1 LLSGESLPLLPNEKK
16 PSGKNSSNLPIALDA
31 MGGDLGSHVQAEGAI
46 IAYKEFGAKS
56 ILVGKEDELKASLS
70 SLGAGDLPIEIVD
83 APEIIDMNDSP
94 AKAVRRKP
102 NASLCVAYR
111 LVMEGK
117 ASAVLSSGNSG
128 AMMAAGRI
136 LCGLLPGIERPAIAT
151 LIPTYGDGLPNVVID
166 SGANVD
172 CHASHL
178 VQFAVMGAIYHSS
191 LFEMKNPRI
200 ALLANG
206 TEASK
211 GTDMIRS
218 ASLILSKMEGL
229 NYIGYVEGRDV
240 TTSKAEVIVCDGFVG
255 NVLLKAMEGCVT
267 LIYKQIKFESEKR
280 PFARLGM
287 LLSRGLMKQVFRG
300 KFDYSEHGGAPL
312 LGLKKLALV
321 LHGSSDAR
329 AVKNALRLAKSF
341 VDSGMTEKIT
351 SAMSGLEE
359 QMMDLDAEFI
369 SGVFAAGQG
378 PLNGVKRKSKK
389 MNEDA
394 QTEIVL
400 SSKSGSSVSQDEI

>member
-1 LLSGESLPLLPNEKK
+1 MIRVRVLSCIFFSVVSFFCCDLLMTSSSKNVSTLPV
-16 PSGKNSSNLPIALDA
+16 ALDA
-31 MGGDLGSHVQAEGAI
+31 MGGDLGSAVQVEGAV

-56 ILVGKEDELKASLS
+56 ILVGREDELRAHLS
-70 SLGAGDLPIEIVD
+70 SLGASSLPFEIVH
-83 APEIIDMNDSP
+83 APEVIDMEDSP

-102 NASLCVAYR
+102 EASLCVAYR
-111 LVMEGK
+111 LVMEER

-178 VQFAVMGAIYHSS
+178 MQFAVMGAIYHSS
-191 LFEMKNPRI
+191 LFEVKNPRI

-206 TEASK
+206 SESSK
-211 GTDMIRS
+211 GTDMIRA
-218 ASLILSKMEGL
+218 ASQMLSRMETL
-229 NYIGYVEGRDV
+229 NYVGYVEGRDV
-240 TTSKAEVIVCDGFVG
+240 TTSKADVIVCDGFVG

-267 LIYKQIKFESEKR
+267 MIYKQIKYESDRR
-280 PFARLGM
+280 PFARLGL
-287 LLSRGLMKQVFRG
+287 LLSRGLLNQVFRK

-329 AVKNALRLAKSF
+329 AVKSALRLAKNF
-341 VDSGMTEKIT
+341 VESGMTEKIT
-351 SAMSGLEE
+351 SAMHRLEE
-359 QMMDLDAEFI
+359 QMMDHVDE
-369 SGVFAAGQG
+369 S
-378 PLNGVKRKSKK
+378 
-389 MNEDA
+389 
-394 QTEIVL
+394 L
-400 SSKSGSSVSQDEI
+400 SSLTQE